1 MCFACTA
8 SLRINPY
15 SLEEVTEIPIW
26 QWGRGLGVSRKVN
39 SECASV
45 LMWPLF
51 FSFYLIPLCRSI
63 KRNIWGAYVS
73 NHILQQTWPTTETQA
88 TNGLTQ
94 QERGQLPVH
103 LTRDVSQWLN
113 STPKRS
119 SVLRLTPLHFQF
131 NWNNEY
137 WRPAEAYYLVV
148 NSARNMFTLRL
159 HLLYIN

>member
-15 SLEEVTEIPIW
+15 SLKEVTEIPIW
-26 QWGRGLGVSRKVN
+26 QWERGLAVSRKVN
-39 SECASV
+39 SECSSV

-73 NHILQQTWPTTETQA
+73 SHSSTDLTHHRDPGYKRPDPARERTTALNQ
-88 TNGLTQ
+88 
-94 QERGQLPVH
+94 H

-119 SVLRLTPLHFQF
+119 SVLRLTLFTFSSTGIMNIEDQQRPIILLLIQPGTFLH
-131 NWNNEY
+131 
-137 WRPAEAYYLVV
+137 
-148 NSARNMFTLRL
+148 
-159 HLLYIN
+159 